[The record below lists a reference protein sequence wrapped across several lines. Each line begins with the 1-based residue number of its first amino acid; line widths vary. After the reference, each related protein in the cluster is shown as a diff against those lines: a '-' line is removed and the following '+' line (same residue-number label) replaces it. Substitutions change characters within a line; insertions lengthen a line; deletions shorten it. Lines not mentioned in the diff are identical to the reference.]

1 MLEAAC
7 AMVRTRTPTS
17 KTGSA
22 CRRSCSTRSIL
33 RYSTSGIPMRTLKL
47 TNFPCRLR
55 LVIHLPAD
63 QLPSAARVR
72 RCEHGIG
79 TWCFFARSE
88 ILRLFV

>member
-1 MLEAAC
+1 
-7 AMVRTRTPTS
+7 
-17 KTGSA
+17 
-22 CRRSCSTRSIL
+22 
-33 RYSTSGIPMRTLKL
+33 MRTLKF